1 MSEILWERDA
11 ALDRPIVVVAFKGLF
26 DAGQAATSAL
36 SWLRDRNPDERI
48 ATTDPE
54 TFYDFQ
60 QERPEVRLRDDGSR
74 YVVWPENDWHAL
86 HLERPGRDLVV
97 CAGVE
102 PHLRWRA
109 FCDGIVEVTRR
120 TGSDMVVTIGSMVGL
135 VPHSR
140 PFPVTGSST
149 TRALAE
155 RLGLGVP
162 SYEGP
167 TGVIGALHDVLGRE
181 HIPTISLRVS
191 IPHYVP
197 APPNPK
203 ATRALLQRFEQVTG
217 ARTGFTHMD
226 GLAADWEHQ
235 VDSAATDDPQVAGYV
250 RKLEAQYDET
260 ETLPSGDD
268 LAAELEAYLRE
279 HREE

>member
-1 MSEILWERDA
+1 
-11 ALDRPIVVVAFKGLF
+11 
-26 DAGQAATSAL
+26 
-36 SWLRDRNPDERI
+36 
-48 ATTDPE
+48 
-54 TFYDFQ
+54 
-60 QERPEVRLRDDGSR
+60 
-74 YVVWPENDWHAL
+74 
-86 HLERPGRDLVV
+86 
-97 CAGVE
+97 
-102 PHLRWRA
+102 
-109 FCDGIVEVTRR
+109 
-120 TGSDMVVTIGSMVGL
+120 
-135 VPHSR
+135 
-140 PFPVTGSST
+140 
-149 TRALAE
+149 
-155 RLGLGVP
+155 
-162 SYEGP
+162 
-167 TGVIGALHDVLGRE
+167 VIGALHDVLGRE